1 MSTDLSTDTKLCVI
15 GLGYIGLP
23 TASMFA
29 THGYQVLGVDIK
41 RATVE
46 AVNNGVA
53 HIQEPGLKTL
63 VEAAVK
69 SGNLRASTTPQEA
82 DVFIIAVPT
91 PATPDKRAD
100 LGAVISA
107 TETIAPYLR
116 TGNLIVLESTVPP
129 GTTTDIVVPL
139 LERSGLRAGQDLFVA
154 HAPERVLP
162 GRILVE
168 LVQNDRVIGGIDSA
182 SAERAVSLYRSFV
195 AGRIFLTHVTMAEL
209 VKLMENTYRDVN
221 IALANELARISDQL
235 GTSIWE
241 AIELANRH
249 PRVNILQPG
258 PGVGGHCIAID
269 PWFIVEK
276 APTEAHLI
284 SMARQVNDGMP
295 AYVSRLILDLVR
307 SIPEPRVAVLGVTY
321 KANVDDT
328 RESPAL
334 HVAEML
340 SQAGCEVRLH
350 DPYVYPQVTLDDVV
364 IGTDCL
370 ALLVNHWE
378 YADLDP
384 ASLALRMR
392 NRRLFTAKNLVP
404 YEPWLEAGFR
414 VKRLGDGQIP
424 ATNAENNNYEN
435 LD

>member
-1 MSTDLSTDTKLCVI
+1 MSTDLSTDTKICVM

-100 LGAVISA
+100 LSAVISA

-129 GTTTDIVVPL
+129 GTTTDVVVPL

-182 SAERAVSLYRSFV
+182 SAECAVSLYRSFV

-235 GTSIWE
+235 GTSIWD

-295 AYVSRLILDLVR
+295 AYVSRLILDLIR

-334 HVAEML
+334 IVAEML

-424 ATNAENNNYEN
+424 ATNAENTNYEN

>member
-1 MSTDLSTDTKLCVI
+1 MSTDLKTDTKICVI

-46 AVNNGVA
+46 AVNNGIS

-100 LGAVISA
+100 LSAVISA

-129 GTTTDIVVPL
+129 GTTTDIVLPL
-139 LERSGLRAGQDLFVA
+139 LERSGLRAGQDLLVA

-182 SAERAVSLYRSFV
+182 SADRAVSLYRSFV

-249 PRVNILQPG
+249 PRVDILQPG

-295 AYVSRLILDLVR
+295 AYVSRLILDLIR
-307 SIPEPRVAVLGVTY
+307 SIPEPRVAVLGVAY

-334 HVAEML
+334 LVAEML
-340 SQAGCEVRLH
+340 SQAGCEVRPH
-350 DPYVYPQVTLDDVV
+350 DPYVYPEVTLDDVV
-364 IGTDCL
+364 IGADCL
-370 ALLVNHWE
+370 ALLVDHWE

-384 ASLALRMR
+384 ASLAIRMR

-424 ATNAENNNYEN
+424 AANAENTN
-435 LD
+435 L

>member
-139 LERSGLRAGQDLFVA
+139 LERSGLRAGQDLLVA